1 MVDLQALCLEMFNA
15 HAVLISTFDVTVQ
28 IEFIKTIQK
37 QDTATVAGYGQVD
50 ASLCENDE
58 LKDYLRTNAY
68 ELMENGRMLS
78 SIQSTTDYTRYN
90 RGKYLDH
97 IVYYSDDSYWDW
109 KKVDQDGN
117 EYSIRG
123 CADWGDADH
132 MPSVV
137 RMHDDDGDSWTY
149 HTYLHEMGHTFGI
162 RHDTGTCTE
171 PRRSSQAVFIVNW
184 DHTDNYIPACDNGFN
199 YDVEFEFILENPN
212 DSGRS
217 QTVSRTV
224 IDDKNGGF
232 CTSPSPP
239 EPAVT
244 DPELQIVIQPPSTT
258 ISQEYFRS
266 YGSVM
271 LNVHEQNAYYD
282 QNGQGIG
289 WQVVDSRHDQAFGP
303 SCTVY
308 GSCYQLIIIN
318 WV

>member
-1 MVDLQALCLEMFNA
+1 MRIKSLLVLALILTMPFAQAQSVSQSDEFWLDVYYDGDIQTLADLTIENKMNGNTAVLSNVDLTNPVDLSQLDPTEGDFLKVVVTLDPNDPSKTRTICLIYA
-15 HAVLISTFDVTVQ
+15 GGLLLRTVQ
-28 IEFIKTIQK
+28 MYSNQQTMGNLEVSNTGQNIDW
-37 QDTATVAGYGQVD
+37 DTQVLTANMKGPSPPSSAIVMTV
-50 ASLCENDE
+50 S
-58 LKDYLRTNAY
+58 
-68 ELMENGRMLS
+68 
-78 SIQSTTDYTRYN
+78 
-90 RGKYLDH
+90 
-97 IVYYSDDSYWDW
+97 
-109 KKVDQDGN
+109 
-117 EYSIRG
+117 
-123 CADWGDADH
+123 
-132 MPSVV
+132 
-137 RMHDDDGDSWTY
+137 
-149 HTYLHEMGHTFGI
+149 
-162 RHDTGTCTE
+162 
-171 PRRSSQAVFIVNW
+171 RSSQAVFIVNW

>member
-1 MVDLQALCLEMFNA
+1 MPFAQAQSVSQSDEFWLDVYYDGDIQTLADLTIENKMNGNTAVLSNVDLTNPVDLSQLDPTEGDFLKVVVTLDPNDPSKTRTICLIYA
-15 HAVLISTFDVTVQ
+15 GGLLLRTVQ
-28 IEFIKTIQK
+28 MYSNQQTMGNLEVSNTGQNIDW
-37 QDTATVAGYGQVD
+37 DTQVLTANMKGPSPPSSAIVMTV
-50 ASLCENDE
+50 S
-58 LKDYLRTNAY
+58 
-68 ELMENGRMLS
+68 
-78 SIQSTTDYTRYN
+78 
-90 RGKYLDH
+90 
-97 IVYYSDDSYWDW
+97 
-109 KKVDQDGN
+109 
-117 EYSIRG
+117 
-123 CADWGDADH
+123 
-132 MPSVV
+132 
-137 RMHDDDGDSWTY
+137 
-149 HTYLHEMGHTFGI
+149 
-162 RHDTGTCTE
+162 
-171 PRRSSQAVFIVNW
+171 RSSQAVFIVNW

>member
-1 MVDLQALCLEMFNA
+1 MNGNTAVLSNVDLTNPVDLSQLDPTEGDFLKVVVTLDPNDPSKTRTICLIYA
-15 HAVLISTFDVTVQ
+15 GGLLLRTVQ
-28 IEFIKTIQK
+28 MYSNQQTMGNLEVSNTGQNIDW
-37 QDTATVAGYGQVD
+37 DTQVLTANMKGPSPPSSAIVMTV
-50 ASLCENDE
+50 S
-58 LKDYLRTNAY
+58 
-68 ELMENGRMLS
+68 
-78 SIQSTTDYTRYN
+78 
-90 RGKYLDH
+90 
-97 IVYYSDDSYWDW
+97 
-109 KKVDQDGN
+109 
-117 EYSIRG
+117 
-123 CADWGDADH
+123 
-132 MPSVV
+132 
-137 RMHDDDGDSWTY
+137 
-149 HTYLHEMGHTFGI
+149 
-162 RHDTGTCTE
+162 
-171 PRRSSQAVFIVNW
+171 RSSQAVFIVNW

>member
-1 MVDLQALCLEMFNA
+1 MNLTRSILKPT
-15 HAVLISTFDVTVQ
+15 VLMLILLLLSPHSTSVVQ
-28 IEFIKTIQK
+28 STSELN
-37 QDTATVAGYGQVD
+37 QDIVSHSTDG
-50 ASLCENDE
+50 NI
-58 LKDYLRTNAY
+58 
-68 ELMENGRMLS
+68 S
-78 SIQSTTDYTRYN
+78 SIQHNTLTWNSIN
-90 RGKYLDH
+90 LMNEV
-97 IVYYSDDSYWDW
+97 IYSDSNVVMYLSDWTDNGGLLLRTVQMYSNQQTMGNLEVSNTGQNIDWDTQVLTANM
-109 KKVDQDGN
+109 KG
-117 EYSIRG
+117 
-123 CADWGDADH
+123 
-132 MPSVV
+132 PSPPSSAIVMTV
-137 RMHDDDGDSWTY
+137 S
-149 HTYLHEMGHTFGI
+149 
-162 RHDTGTCTE
+162 
-171 PRRSSQAVFIVNW
+171 RSSQAVFIVNW

>member
-1 MVDLQALCLEMFNA
+1 M
-15 HAVLISTFDVTVQ
+15 
-28 IEFIKTIQK
+28 
-37 QDTATVAGYGQVD
+37 
-50 ASLCENDE
+50 
-58 LKDYLRTNAY
+58 
-68 ELMENGRMLS
+68 
-78 SIQSTTDYTRYN
+78 
-90 RGKYLDH
+90 
-97 IVYYSDDSYWDW
+97 
-109 KKVDQDGN
+109 
-117 EYSIRG
+117 
-123 CADWGDADH
+123 
-132 MPSVV
+132 
-137 RMHDDDGDSWTY
+137 
-149 HTYLHEMGHTFGI
+149 
-162 RHDTGTCTE
+162 
-171 PRRSSQAVFIVNW
+171 
-184 DHTDNYIPACDNGFN
+184 
-199 YDVEFEFILENPN
+199 
-212 DSGRS
+212 
-217 QTVSRTV
+217 
-224 IDDKNGGF
+224 

>member
-1 MVDLQALCLEMFNA
+1 MLILLLLSPHSTSVVQSTSELNQDIVSHSTDGDIQTLADLTIENKMNGNTAVLSNVDLTNPVDLSQLDPTEGDFLKVVVTLDPNDPSKTRTICLIYA
-15 HAVLISTFDVTVQ
+15 GGLLLRTVQ
-28 IEFIKTIQK
+28 MYSNQQTMGNLEVSNTGQNIDW
-37 QDTATVAGYGQVD
+37 DTQVLTANMKGPSPPSSAIVMTV
-50 ASLCENDE
+50 S
-58 LKDYLRTNAY
+58 
-68 ELMENGRMLS
+68 
-78 SIQSTTDYTRYN
+78 
-90 RGKYLDH
+90 
-97 IVYYSDDSYWDW
+97 
-109 KKVDQDGN
+109 
-117 EYSIRG
+117 
-123 CADWGDADH
+123 
-132 MPSVV
+132 
-137 RMHDDDGDSWTY
+137 
-149 HTYLHEMGHTFGI
+149 
-162 RHDTGTCTE
+162 
-171 PRRSSQAVFIVNW
+171 RSSQAVFIVNW

>member
-1 MVDLQALCLEMFNA
+1 M
-15 HAVLISTFDVTVQ
+15 TV
-28 IEFIKTIQK
+28 
-37 QDTATVAGYGQVD
+37 
-50 ASLCENDE
+50 S
-58 LKDYLRTNAY
+58 
-68 ELMENGRMLS
+68 
-78 SIQSTTDYTRYN
+78 
-90 RGKYLDH
+90 
-97 IVYYSDDSYWDW
+97 
-109 KKVDQDGN
+109 
-117 EYSIRG
+117 
-123 CADWGDADH
+123 
-132 MPSVV
+132 
-137 RMHDDDGDSWTY
+137 
-149 HTYLHEMGHTFGI
+149 
-162 RHDTGTCTE
+162 
-171 PRRSSQAVFIVNW
+171 RSSQAVFIVNW